1 MDLFQEMDESS
12 DDWLSLKPV
21 QPLPSQCCGSGCTPC
36 IFDIYQK
43 ELALWE
49 EAKKRNDKNYLTN
62 KETNKKDSNAAII
75 DSEMF
80 TAFKLC
86 SVERLTDDTCQYR
99 FELPRGWTLGL
110 TLGQHIVL
118 RGTVND
124 MELQRAYTPI
134 SPVDME
140 DSFEVLIKC
149 YPDGLM
155 SQYVQSWKVNDS
167 ICWRGP
173 FGGFPYEPNK
183 YGQLL
188 MLASGTGVA
197 PMLPIMQHITG
208 NEDDETFV
216 TLVGCFRNFKSIYM
230 KPLLQDLSLYWNI
243 KTVYALSQ
251 EETIDNLPWSY
262 QEKTHIG
269 RIDCDVLRSV
279 IDSCRRKPYVLICGS
294 LTFNEDMVNYLKRL
308 ELQEDSCFI
317 F

>member
-1 MDLFQEMDESS
+1 MPDSCIHYILPQHVGQQDVVYSSEMDESS

-183 YGQLL
+183 
-188 MLASGTGVA
+188 
-197 PMLPIMQHITG
+197 
-208 NEDDETFV
+208 
-216 TLVGCFRNFKSIYM
+216 
-230 KPLLQDLSLYWNI
+230 
-243 KTVYALSQ
+243 

>member
-1 MDLFQEMDESS
+1 MPDSCIHYILPQHVGQQDVVYSSEMDESS

-140 DSFEVLIKC
+140 DSFEVLIK
-149 YPDGLM
+149 
-155 SQYVQSWKVNDS
+155 
-167 ICWRGP
+167 
-173 FGGFPYEPNK
+173 